1 MNSIGANRN
10 SMARHEMTRR
20 QLMLEIQQTG
30 FALVDLNL
38 FLDSHPQNQMAL
50 DYFRDVQKHYEEIRA
65 EYEMKYGPLTAFTTN
80 TEQGWSWVK
89 APWPWELEA

>member
-1 MNSIGANRN
+1 MSR
-10 SMARHEMTRR
+10 E
-20 QLMLEIQQTG
+20 QLMRQIQQAG

-50 DYFRDVQKHYEEIRA
+50 DYFTDVQKQYTQLQA
-65 EYEMKYGPLTAFTTN
+65 EYEMMYGPLMAFDTN
-80 TEQGWSWVK
+80 TEQGWTWIQ

>member
-1 MNSIGANRN
+1 MSR
-10 SMARHEMTRR
+10 E
-20 QLMLEIQQTG
+20 QLMRQIQQAG

-50 DYFRDVQKHYEEIRA
+50 DQA
-65 EYEMKYGPLTAFTTN
+65 EYEMMYGPLMAFDTN
-80 TEQGWSWVK
+80 TEQGWTWIQ